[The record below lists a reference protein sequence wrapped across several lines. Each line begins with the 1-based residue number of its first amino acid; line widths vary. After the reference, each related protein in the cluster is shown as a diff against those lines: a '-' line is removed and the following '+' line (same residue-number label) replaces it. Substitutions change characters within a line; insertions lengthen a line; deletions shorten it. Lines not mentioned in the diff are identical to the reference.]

1 MDHYRSH
8 MLRLLI
14 LIVLSCPTSS
24 ALAQEAGNALPYR
37 SVYEHARSEPL
48 IARGLLQMEAKDY
61 QAAEKTFLEAVQVAK
76 VNYGLRAPQQRAAL
90 EHLIEALLAQ
100 QKWQLAGDQLSYFEW
115 LNDEIYLRDFYDY
128 LRGTKQ
134 LSELLY
140 RASANAENSNS
151 TLYLI
156 LAKNLS
162 WRAISAIEATLGET
176 DSELVPWLY
185 DVVLA
190 HYYQVSLTKRRSLLN
205 EVTAQE
211 NSAKYQGWTLAKNE
225 SLRISYRI
233 GRDLLVRIQQILSA
247 GQDCPTEASA
257 LAVLYQAD
265 WELLFGHEVT
275 AMTLYGEAN
284 RQLSSIG
291 AQSELL
297 NRLFGRP
304 RVLPDPVI
312 HTSLDGL
319 EAALAE
325 GAIQFRAWTPNYP
338 GAQLPSAE
346 VALADRTQ
354 PSSALVGFTLLPAPP
369 IALMGNHRIIK
380 LGFGLKNVDVLEL
393 TPRSSALEEEVRYQM
408 SLLQLRP
415 ALKDGSPVEMNG
427 LQLRYQFAP
436 QQELPNSR
444 EN

>member
-1 MDHYRSH
+1 

-14 LIVLSCPTSS
+14 FMALSCP
-24 ALAQEAGNALPYR
+24 ALAQETGSALPYS
-37 SVYEHARSEPL
+37 SVYEQRRSEQL
-48 IARGLLQMEAKDY
+48 IARGLLHMEAKDFR
-61 QAAEKTFLEAVQVAK
+61 AAEKTFLDAVQIAK

-140 RASANAENSNS
+140 RASADADNSNS
-151 TLYLI
+151 TRYLI

-176 DSELVPWLY
+176 DPELVPWLY

-190 HYYQVSLTKRRSLLN
+190 HYYQVSLIKRRSLLN
-205 EVTAQE
+205 EVTAQGD
-211 NSAKYQGWTLAKNE
+211 STAYHGWTLAKSE

-233 GRDLLVRIQQILSA
+233 GRDLLRRIRQILSP
-247 GQDCPTEASA
+247 GEDSPTEASA

-265 WELLFGHEVT
+265 WELLFGHET
-275 AMTLYGEAN
+275 AAMTLYGEAS
-284 RQLSSIG
+284 RQLSAIG
-291 AQSELL
+291 VPTDRLDL
-297 NRLFGRP
+297 LFGRP
-304 RVLPDPVI
+304 RVLPEPVLY
-312 HTSLDGL
+312 TSVSEL

-325 GAIQFRAWTPNYP
+325 GPIQFRAWTPNYP
-338 GAQLPSAE
+338 GAQLPSAQ
-346 VALADRTQ
+346 VARDDGPQ
-354 PSSALVGFTLLPAPP
+354 PGSALVEFTLLPTPP
-369 IALMGNHRIIK
+369 IALMDNRRIIK
-380 LGFGLKNVDVLEL
+380 LGFGLRNVDVLEL
-393 TPRSSALEEEVRYQM
+393 TPQDSALDDEVRYQM

-415 ALKDGSPVEMNG
+415 PLKNGMPVEMDR
-427 LQLRYQFAP
+427 LQLRYHFAP
-436 QQELPNSR
+436 QQALPTNR
-444 EN
+444 ES

>member
-1 MDHYRSH
+1 
-8 MLRLLI
+8 MLLPLI
-14 LIVLSCPTSS
+14 MIVLSCPASS
-24 ALAQEAGNALPYR
+24 ALAQETGSALPYS
-37 SVYEHARSEPL
+37 SVYEHERSEQL
-48 IARGLLQMEAKDY
+48 VARGLLQMEAKDY
-61 QAAEKTFLEAVQVAK
+61 QTAEKTFNEAVQIAK

-115 LNDEIYLRDFYDY
+115 LNDEIYLRNFYDY

-140 RASANAENSNS
+140 RASADADNSNS
-151 TLYLI
+151 TRYLF

-162 WRAISAIEATLGET
+162 WRAISAIEATFGET

-190 HYYQVSLTKRRSLLN
+190 HYYQVSLLKRRSLLN

-211 NSAKYQGWTLAKNE
+211 NSVEYQGWTLVKSD

-233 GRDLLVRIQQILSA
+233 GRDLLSRIQQILSA
-247 GQDCPTEASA
+247 GRDSPTEASA

-291 AQSELL
+291 APSERLD
-297 NRLFGRP
+297 RLFGRP
-304 RVLPDPVI
+304 RVLPDPVLY
-312 HTSLDGL
+312 TSLNGL
-319 EAALAE
+319 EAALKE
-325 GAIQFRAWTPNYP
+325 GPIQFRAWTPNYP
-338 GAQLPSAE
+338 GAQLPSAR
-346 VALADRTQ
+346 VALADRPQ

-369 IALMGNHRIIK
+369 VALMGKRRIIK
-380 LGFGLKNVDVLEL
+380 LGFGLRNIDVLEI
-393 TPRSSALEEEVRYQM
+393 TPRASALDNEVRYQM

-415 ALKDGSPVEMNG
+415 ALKNGLPVEMDG
-427 LQLRYQFAP
+427 LQLRYHFAP
-436 QQELPNSR
+436 QQELPNNR
-444 EN
+444 ES

>member
-1 MDHYRSH
+1 

-14 LIVLSCPTSS
+14 MIVLSCP
-24 ALAQEAGNALPYR
+24 ALAQETGSALPYS
-37 SVYEHARSEPL
+37 SVYAHERSEQL

-61 QAAEKTFLEAVQVAK
+61 RIAEKIFLEAVQVAK

-140 RASANAENSNS
+140 RASADADNSNS
-151 TLYLI
+151 TRYLI

-176 DSELVPWLY
+176 DPELVPWLY

-190 HYYQVSLTKRRSLLN
+190 HYYQVSLIKRRSLLN
-205 EVTAQE
+205 EITAQE
-211 NSAKYQGWTLAKNE
+211 NSAGYQGWTLTKSE

-233 GRDLLVRIQQILSA
+233 GRDLLIRIHQILSA
-247 GQDCPTEASA
+247 GQDSPTEASA

-284 RQLSSIG
+284 RQLSSVG
-291 AQSELL
+291 APSERLD
-297 NRLFGRP
+297 RLFGRP
-304 RVLPDPVI
+304 RVLPDPVLY
-312 HTSLDGL
+312 TSLNGL

-325 GAIQFRAWTPNYP
+325 GPIQFRAWTPNYP
-338 GAQLPSAE
+338 GAQLPSAK
-346 VALADRTQ
+346 VATADRPQ

-369 IALMGNHRIIK
+369 IALMGNRQIIK
-380 LGFGLKNVDVLEL
+380 LGFGLKNVDVLEI
-393 TPRSSALEEEVRYQM
+393 TPRASALDDEVRYQV

-415 ALKDGSPVEMNG
+415 ALKSGLPVEIDE
-427 LQLRYQFAP
+427 LQLRYHFAP
-436 QQELPNSR
+436 QQELPNNR
-444 EN
+444 ES

>member
-1 MDHYRSH
+1 
-8 MLRLLI
+8 MLLPLI
-14 LIVLSCPTSS
+14 MIVLSCPASS
-24 ALAQEAGNALPYR
+24 ALAQETGSALPYS
-37 SVYEHARSEPL
+37 SVYEHERSEQL
-48 IARGLLQMEAKDY
+48 VARGLLQMQAKDY
-61 QAAEKTFLEAVQVAK
+61 QTAEKTFHEAVQIAK

-115 LNDEIYLRDFYDY
+115 LNDEIYLRNFYDY

-140 RASANAENSNS
+140 RASADADNSNS
-151 TLYLI
+151 TRYLF

-162 WRAISAIEATLGET
+162 WRAISAIEATFGET

-190 HYYQVSLTKRRSLLN
+190 HYYQVSLLKRRSLLN
-205 EVTAQE
+205 KVTAGE
-211 NSAKYQGWTLAKNE
+211 NSAEYQGWTLVKSD

-233 GRDLLVRIQQILSA
+233 GRDLLSRIQQILSA
-247 GQDCPTEASA
+247 GRDSPTEASA

-291 AQSELL
+291 APSERLD
-297 NRLFGRP
+297 RLFGRP
-304 RVLPDPVI
+304 RVLPDPVLY
-312 HTSLDGL
+312 TSLNGL
-319 EAALAE
+319 ETALKE
-325 GAIQFRAWTPNYP
+325 GPIQFRAWTPNYP
-338 GAQLPSAE
+338 GAQLPSAR
-346 VALADRTQ
+346 VALAERPQ

-369 IALMGNHRIIK
+369 IALMGNRRIIK
-380 LGFGLKNVDVLEL
+380 LGFGLRNVDVLEI
-393 TPRSSALEEEVRYQM
+393 TPRASALDNEVRYQM

-415 ALKDGSPVEMNG
+415 ALKNGLPVETDG
-427 LQLRYQFAP
+427 LELRYHFAP
-436 QQELPNSR
+436 QQELPNNR
-444 EN
+444 ES

>member
-1 MDHYRSH
+1 

-14 LIVLSCPTSS
+14 MIVLSCP
-24 ALAQEAGNALPYR
+24 ALAQETGSALPYS
-37 SVYEHARSEPL
+37 SVYAHERSEQL

-61 QAAEKTFLEAVQVAK
+61 RIAEKIFLEAVQVAK

-140 RASANAENSNS
+140 RASADADNSNS
-151 TLYLI
+151 TRYLI

-176 DSELVPWLY
+176 DPELVPWLY

-190 HYYQVSLTKRRSLLN
+190 HYYQVSLIKRRSLLN
-205 EVTAQE
+205 EITAQE
-211 NSAKYQGWTLAKNE
+211 NSAGYQGWTLTKSE

-233 GRDLLVRIQQILSA
+233 GRDLLIRIHQILSA
-247 GQDCPTEASA
+247 GQDSPTEASA

-284 RQLSSIG
+284 RQLSSVG
-291 AQSELL
+291 APSERLD
-297 NRLFGRP
+297 RLFGRP
-304 RVLPDPVI
+304 RVLPDPVLY
-312 HTSLDGL
+312 TSLNGL

-325 GAIQFRAWTPNYP
+325 GPIQFRAWTPNYP
-338 GAQLPSAE
+338 GAQLPSAK
-346 VALADRTQ
+346 VATADRPQ

-369 IALMGNHRIIK
+369 IALMGNRRIIK
-380 LGFGLKNVDVLEL
+380 LGFGLKNVDVLEI
-393 TPRSSALEEEVRYQM
+393 TPRTSALDDEVRYQV

-415 ALKDGSPVEMNG
+415 ALKSGLPVEIDE
-427 LQLRYQFAP
+427 LQLRYHFAP
-436 QQELPNSR
+436 QQELPNNR
-444 EN
+444 ES

>member
-1 MDHYRSH
+1 

-14 LIVLSCPTSS
+14 LIVLSCSASS
-24 ALAQEAGNALPYR
+24 ALAQETGSALPYS
-37 SVYEHARSEPL
+37 SVYEHERSEQL
-48 IARGLLQMEAKDY
+48 IARGLLQMEAKDFRT
-61 QAAEKTFLEAVQVAK
+61 AEKTFLEAVQVAK

-140 RASANAENSNS
+140 RASADAENSNS
-151 TLYLI
+151 TRYLI

-176 DSELVPWLY
+176 DPELVPWLY

-190 HYYQVSLTKRRSLLN
+190 HYYQVSLIKRRSLLN

-211 NSAKYQGWTLAKNE
+211 NSVQYQGWTLAKSE

-233 GRDLLVRIQQILSA
+233 GRDLLSRIQQILSA
-247 GQDCPTEASA
+247 GQDSPTEASA
-257 LAVLYQAD
+257 LAVIYQAD
-265 WELLFGHEVT
+265 WELLFGHEAI

-291 AQSELL
+291 ALSERL
-297 NRLFGRP
+297 NQLFGQP
-304 RVLPDPVI
+304 RVLPDPVLY
-312 HTSLDGL
+312 TSLNRL
-319 EAALAE
+319 EAALAQ
-325 GAIQFRAWTPNYP
+325 GPIQFRAWTPNYP
-338 GAQLPSAE
+338 GAQLPSAK
-346 VALADRTQ
+346 VALADRAQ
-354 PSSALVGFTLLPAPP
+354 PSSALVEFTLLPAPP
-369 IALMGNHRIIK
+369 IALMGNRRIIK
-380 LGFGLKNVDVLEL
+380 LGFGLRNVDVLEI
-393 TPRSSALEEEVRYQM
+393 TPRASALANEVRYQM

-415 ALKDGSPVEMNG
+415 ALKDGSPVEMDG
-427 LQLRYQFAP
+427 LQLRYHFAP

-444 EN
+444 ES

>member
-1 MDHYRSH
+1 

-14 LIVLSCPTSS
+14 LIVLSCP
-24 ALAQEAGNALPYR
+24 ALAQETGSALPYS
-37 SVYEHARSEPL
+37 SVYAHERSEQL

-61 QAAEKTFLEAVQVAK
+61 RIAEKIFLEAVQVAK

-140 RASANAENSNS
+140 RASADADNSNS
-151 TLYLI
+151 TRYLI

-176 DSELVPWLY
+176 DPELVPWLY

-190 HYYQVSLTKRRSLLN
+190 HYYQVSLIKRRSLLN
-205 EVTAQE
+205 EITAQE
-211 NSAKYQGWTLAKNE
+211 NSAGYQGWTLTKSE

-233 GRDLLVRIQQILSA
+233 GRDLLIRIHQILSA
-247 GQDCPTEASA
+247 GQDSPTEASA

-284 RQLSSIG
+284 RQLSSVG
-291 AQSELL
+291 APSERLD
-297 NRLFGRP
+297 RLFGRP
-304 RVLPDPVI
+304 RVLPDPVLY
-312 HTSLDGL
+312 TSLNGL

-325 GAIQFRAWTPNYP
+325 GPIQFRAWTPNYP
-338 GAQLPSAE
+338 GAQLPSAK
-346 VALADRTQ
+346 VATADRPQ

-369 IALMGNHRIIK
+369 IALMGNRQIIK
-380 LGFGLKNVDVLEL
+380 LGFGLKNVDVLEI
-393 TPRSSALEEEVRYQM
+393 TPRTSALDDEVRYQV

-415 ALKDGSPVEMNG
+415 ALKNGLPVEIDG
-427 LQLRYQFAP
+427 LQLRYHFAP
-436 QQELPNSR
+436 QQELPNNR
-444 EN
+444 ES

>member
-1 MDHYRSH
+1 

-14 LIVLSCPTSS
+14 MIVLSCP
-24 ALAQEAGNALPYR
+24 ALAQETGSALPYS
-37 SVYEHARSEPL
+37 SVYAHERSEQL

-61 QAAEKTFLEAVQVAK
+61 RIAEKIFLEAVQVAK

-140 RASANAENSNS
+140 RASADADNSNS
-151 TLYLI
+151 TRYLI

-176 DSELVPWLY
+176 DPELVPWLY

-190 HYYQVSLTKRRSLLN
+190 HYYQVSLIKRRSLLN
-205 EVTAQE
+205 EITAQE
-211 NSAKYQGWTLAKNE
+211 NSAGYQGWTLTKSE

-233 GRDLLVRIQQILSA
+233 GRDLLIRIHQILSA
-247 GQDCPTEASA
+247 GQDSPTEASA

-284 RQLSSIG
+284 RQLSSVG
-291 AQSELL
+291 APSERLD
-297 NRLFGRP
+297 RLFGRP
-304 RVLPDPVI
+304 RVLPDPVLY
-312 HTSLDGL
+312 TSLNGL

-325 GAIQFRAWTPNYP
+325 GPIQFRAWTPNYP
-338 GAQLPSAE
+338 GAQLPSAK
-346 VALADRTQ
+346 VATADRPQ

-369 IALMGNHRIIK
+369 IALMGNRQIIK
-380 LGFGLKNVDVLEL
+380 LGFGLKNVDVLEI
-393 TPRSSALEEEVRYQM
+393 TPRTSALDDEVRYQV

-415 ALKDGSPVEMNG
+415 ALKSGLPVEIDE
-427 LQLRYQFAP
+427 LQLRYHFAP
-436 QQELPNSR
+436 QQELPNNR
-444 EN
+444 ES

>member
-1 MDHYRSH
+1 

-14 LIVLSCPTSS
+14 LIVLSCP
-24 ALAQEAGNALPYR
+24 ALAQETGSALPYS
-37 SVYEHARSEPL
+37 SVYAHERSEQL

-61 QAAEKTFLEAVQVAK
+61 RIAEKIFLEAVQVAK

-140 RASANAENSNS
+140 RASADADNSNS
-151 TLYLI
+151 TRYLI

-176 DSELVPWLY
+176 DPELVPWLY

-190 HYYQVSLTKRRSLLN
+190 HYYQVSLIKRRSLLN
-205 EVTAQE
+205 EITAQE
-211 NSAKYQGWTLAKNE
+211 NSAGYQGWTLTKSE

-233 GRDLLVRIQQILSA
+233 GRDLLIRIHQILSA
-247 GQDCPTEASA
+247 GQDSPTEASA

-284 RQLSSIG
+284 RQLSSVG
-291 AQSELL
+291 APSERLD
-297 NRLFGRP
+297 RLFGRP
-304 RVLPDPVI
+304 RVLPDPVLY
-312 HTSLDGL
+312 TSLNGL

-325 GAIQFRAWTPNYP
+325 GPIQFRAWTPNYP
-338 GAQLPSAE
+338 GAQLPSAK
-346 VALADRTQ
+346 VATADRPQ

-369 IALMGNHRIIK
+369 IALMGNRQIIK
-380 LGFGLKNVDVLEL
+380 LGFGLKNVDVLEI
-393 TPRSSALEEEVRYQM
+393 TPRTSALDDEVRYQV

-415 ALKDGSPVEMNG
+415 ALKSGLPVEIDE
-427 LQLRYQFAP
+427 LQLRYHFAP
-436 QQELPNSR
+436 QQELPNNR
-444 EN
+444 ES